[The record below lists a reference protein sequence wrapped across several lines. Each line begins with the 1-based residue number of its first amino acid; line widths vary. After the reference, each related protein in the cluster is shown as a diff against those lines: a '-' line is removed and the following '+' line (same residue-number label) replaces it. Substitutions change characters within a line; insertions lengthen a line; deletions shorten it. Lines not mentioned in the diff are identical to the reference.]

1 MYTQSLF
8 FAICLSLSASLSVS
22 VCLRIC
28 VPLSAALFISL
39 SLSYKLRSIALQYSV
54 DEALKIPNSS
64 SAQIWHQGAI
74 DDALQLRLNNEL
86 LDVWLRRK
94 WRRRRSLWRKIILP
108 LGGIGNLLSSV
119 GRSFQRGDVVR
130 HMDRLEKLRRIKY
143 CIMFGWC
150 ILSIAFNCCIV
161 SSCGLSTFDY
171 RCISLIKVKRTQ
183 TRAHAHT
190 HLRTHIHTHWVKDG
204 RENRKRRI
212 RQSRVCR
219 WMAKSS
225 RK

>member
-1 MYTQSLF
+1 MNNHIGRIESADVYPEFAFCSLSF
-8 FAICLSLSASLSVS
+8 SICLS
-22 VCLRIC
+22 VCQCMSQDRCLLRPCLFLFVC

-39 SLSYKLRSIALQYSV
+39 SLSYKLRSVALQYSV

-130 HMDRLEKLRRIKY
+130 HMDRLEKLRRI
-143 CIMFGWC
+143 
-150 ILSIAFNCCIV
+150 
-161 SSCGLSTFDY
+161 
-171 RCISLIKVKRTQ
+171 
-183 TRAHAHT
+183 
-190 HLRTHIHTHWVKDG
+190 
-204 RENRKRRI
+204 
-212 RQSRVCR
+212 
-219 WMAKSS
+219 
-225 RK
+225 